1 MLLIVLQPEIPM
13 PLDQSAVAVPKLGA
27 TLTRRPCKRGN
38 CTPLPQTGD
47 MIDNP
52 LIDGVCPFVLRD
64 TLLYTHDDLEYPY

>member
-38 CTPLPQTGD
+38 CTPLPDGGHDRQPPYRWRVSFRSSRYS
-47 MIDNP
+47 P
-52 LIDGVCPFVLRD
+52 LHL
-64 TLLYTHDDLEYPY
+64 